1 MAHSPDDNEQM
12 SAALNLGHK
21 LIVTGL
27 VAFSA
32 YGFVKISGGTVAV
45 VQDVKRRKA
54 ERLAEVAAE
63 GGSAELAKDERGKT
77 KLGDG

>member
-1 MAHSPDDNEQM
+1 MSGA

-21 LIVTGL
+21 LVVTGL

-32 YGFVKISGGTVAV
+32 YGFVKISGGTYTV

-54 ERLAEVAAE
+54 ERLAADAATGGGE
-63 GGSAELAKDERGKT
+63 GLPKDERGKT
-77 KLGDG
+77 KLGDL